1 MSTGD
6 KIINWTS
13 MLIGGL
19 IGLFV
24 GLFVYKRTM
33 ARAAEIAREEAEEA
47 GLAGEDAGGSG
58 RNRRA
63 SADGYAD
70 AEDTVA
76 LMDPDA
82 AELMDDDDISLW
94 EADDFEGGGGAGGG
108 RGYRDR
114 HEDGEE
120 LRVAA
125 NGKKGRFLDEEA
137 AGKGNGPER

>member
-13 MLIGGL
+13 MAFGGL

-47 GLAGEDAGGSG
+47 GLAGDDSAGRS
-58 RNRRA
+58 RRP
-63 SADGYAD
+63 SADSYAD
-70 AEDTVA
+70 AEDAA

-82 AELMDDDDISLW
+82 ADMMDDDDISLW
-94 EADDFEGGGGAGGG
+94 EADEFEAAGAGPG
-108 RGYRDR
+108 RGYRDND
-114 HEDGEE
+114 EDG
-120 LRVAA
+120 VA
-125 NGKKGRFLDEEA
+125 NGKKGRFLDDEA
-137 AGKGNGPER
+137 AAEENGLRK

>member
-13 MLIGGL
+13 MVVGGL

-24 GLFVYKRTM
+24 GWFVYKRTM

-47 GLAGEDAGGSG
+47 GLAGEADGGSG
-58 RNRRA
+58 RSGRL
-63 SADGYAD
+63 SAEGYAD
-70 AEDTVA
+70 AEDAVA

-94 EADDFEGGGGAGGG
+94 EADEFDGTGGGA
-108 RGYRDR
+108 RGYRDADD
-114 HEDGEE
+114 EGEE
-120 LRVAA
+120 RRE
-125 NGKKGRFLDEEA
+125 N
-137 AGKGNGPER
+137 GNGVLNGRGK